1 MTHAH
6 TKNQRKN
13 LDEVKKFPD
22 SSVLYRY
29 LYYHPHFSC
38 VHCTYVRTV
47 DLFNLLF
54 LLKYHFK
61 LSPPELLTLET
72 SSIIDN
78 NIGILY
84 SAYNYELF

>member
-29 LYYHPHFSC
+29 RMVFVTRIIESFYHHP
-38 VHCTYVRTV
+38 
-47 DLFNLLF
+47 FNYRYRAVSNY
-54 LLKYHFK
+54 KA
-61 LSPPELLTLET
+61 
-72 SSIIDN
+72 
-78 NIGILY
+78 NIAEYIVL
-84 SAYNYELF
+84 NLPVLQT